1 MSARMKKRGFF
12 SDLIAPDVKASLIDI
27 EQNAYDAVEEIGRT
41 VRPAW
46 RVVDVVH
53 GIAKIDAQPWDMIV
67 SSGGYTS
74 TLTVLIPAPM
84 KHNRGTEI
92 AVARTDARP
101 VAVQPIAGLIA
112 GGATDTTIPATTGR
126 VYVSTGKEWVYFA

>member
-1 MSARMKKRGFF
+1 MKKRGFF
-12 SDLIAPDVKASLIDI
+12 SDLIAPDVKGALTDI

-41 VRPAW
+41 TRPYW
-46 RVVDVVH
+46 RVIDVVH

-74 TLTVLIPAPM
+74 TLTVLLPAPT
-84 KHNRGTEI
+84 KSNRGVEI
-92 AVARTDARP
+92 AIVKADARP
-101 VAVQPIAGLIA
+101 VTAQPIAGLIA
-112 GGATDTTIPATTGR
+112 GGATDTTIPAATGR